1 MMVVRGREVF
11 DKIYMIMFSDKWL
24 LSIVRVG
31 MIWAGRYEQMTY
43 MHRMDGDLN
52 LEVVLL
58 KRHDQW
64 MKNIVSEFLFYFSF
78 PFLSFQT
85 PHNRA
90 APASRISYHTDNYDG
105 NLYSTYFTFFP
116 YIKRPVM
123 DGWLHLS
130 RSRYLR
136 ETKFVL
142 YE

>member
-1 MMVVRGREVF
+1 
-11 DKIYMIMFSDKWL
+11 
-24 LSIVRVG
+24 
-31 MIWAGRYEQMTY
+31 

-64 MKNIVSEFLFYFSF
+64 MKNIVSEFQTFYFISH
-78 PFLSFQT
+78 FLFCLFRHPT
-85 PHNRA
+85 IAPHNCA
-90 APASRISYHTDNYDG
+90 APASRISYHADNYDEK
-105 NLYSTYFTFFP
+105 LYSTYFTFFP